1 MHSGRSK
8 VNYQEWWL
16 KFSDNDEPKTTAAPF
31 FNSSTI
37 VPIPAVPNRS
47 STPTPAVLIPTIIPR
62 PAANATIKFG
72 DLELA
77 FTGAGSG
84 VAGCM
89 LVALFVYGIYF
100 M

>member
-8 VNYQEWWL
+8 IDYQEWWI
-16 KFSDNDEPKTTAAPF
+16 KISGNSEPQTTAAPF
-31 FNSSTI
+31 KSTTVTPIPNIPSGSST
-37 VPIPAVPNRS
+37 PAVP
-47 STPTPAVLIPTIIPR
+47 IPTIIPR

-84 VAGCM
+84 VAGCL